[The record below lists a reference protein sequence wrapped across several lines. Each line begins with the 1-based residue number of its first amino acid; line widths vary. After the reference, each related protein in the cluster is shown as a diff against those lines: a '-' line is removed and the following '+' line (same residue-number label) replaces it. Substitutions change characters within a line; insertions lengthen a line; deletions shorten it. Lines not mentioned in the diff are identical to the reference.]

1 MIKDYFA
8 QSSSVISKLV
18 SHEKEIKEI
27 VKKIISCHQKKG
39 KILVAGNGGSCSDAE
54 HFVGEL
60 VCTYKS
66 PKRKPI
72 SAISL
77 ASLPAAFTAWS
88 NDFGWDT
95 YFERQTKAHLK
106 KNDLLF
112 LISTGGGD
120 RKKGTSMSLIKAA
133 EYAKKNNCKVISLIG
148 KSGGELKKI
157 SDTFILV
164 DNYTT
169 SHIQESHIAI
179 LHCICEILDK
189 NQKIK

>member
-1 MIKDYFA
+1 MIKKYFL
-8 QSSSVISKLV
+8 QSSKIINSLYK
-18 SHEKEIKEI
+18 HERKIKTIFKEII
-27 VKKIISCHQKKG
+27 NCNDKKG

-60 VCTYKS
+60 LCTYKD
-66 PKRKPI
+66 PNRIPI

-77 ASLPAAFTAWS
+77 ASHPAAITAWS
-88 NDFGWDT
+88 NDFGWET

-120 RKKGTSMSLIKAA
+120 REKGTSMSLIKAA
-133 EYAKKNNCKVISLIG
+133 EFAKKKNCKVISLIG

-157 SDTFILV
+157 SDHYILV
-164 DNYTT
+164 ENFTT

-179 LHCICEILDK
+179 LHCICELLDK
-189 NQKIK
+189 YYNVN

>member
-8 QSSSVISKLV
+8 KSSNVISKLA
-18 SHEKEIKEI
+18 SHEKKINEI

-72 SAISL
+72 SAISI

-88 NDFGWDT
+88 NDFE
-95 YFERQTKAHLK
+95 FSSVFSRQIEALSPNIGLSIGLSTSGKSENVINALK
-106 KNDLLF
+106 LSNSLDIKTV
-112 LISTGGGD
+112 LISGD
-120 RKKGTSMSLIKAA
+120 KCPKHDF
-133 EYAKKNNCKVISLIG
+133 V
-148 KSGGELKKI
+148 KKI
-157 SDTFILV
+157 FRVPSDE
-164 DNYTT
+164 T
-169 SHIQESHIAI
+169 SIIQTVTQIMYHS
-179 LHCICEILDK
+179 ICNELEK
-189 NQKIK
+189 V